1 MPRLGATS
9 RRSGDNNGR
18 YGVPQLPSVVRN
30 PNTPLGRAH
39 DDGYVATFG
48 RHVATFGRDH
58 RRRLLRLARPAPAGA
73 RAAPAL
79 RRLRRG
85 LPALAARPAR
95 AGRGALYRGRLLRA
109 AAPARRDQRPDH
121 RGPNGHRPLPP
132 LPHHLGL
139 TLAGR
144 TADRPSRRAVALA
157 GQAEG
162 TRAGQ
167 AEGASSPSTTRRA
180 RSTAPGSP
188 SRSAVFVA
196 SSTASSWNAASSA
209 SSGAISPAS
218 AASRSVAAS
227 RPRQSCWCR
236 ISASRTG
243 PGRLSN
249 SGRLAAQKQPPGNSG
264 SSA

>member
-121 RGPNGHRPLPP
+121 RGPHGHRPLPP

-144 TADRPSRRAVALA
+144 TADRPSRPEGTPA

-162 TRAGQ
+162 T
-167 AEGASSPSTTRRA
+167 SSPSTTRRA
-180 RSTAPGSP
+180 RSTAPSSP